1 MLMDQTSELLTV
13 LAAVDN
19 REVTEFTI
27 GAWHEVIGHLD
38 YSIAR
43 AAVIAAR
50 QNTTISYVE
59 PRHVLAHAE
68 TLHSQRERQQRIAA
82 AGQERIYKTSP
93 KPANFE
99 ALAAAAASGDPIAL
113 AREKAVYNQQLIDG
127 GYAPLYE
134 VGEAR

>member
-1 MLMDQTSELLTV
+1 MRVDQTSELLTV

-19 REVTEFTI
+19 REVTELTV

-43 AAVIAAR
+43 AAVVAAR
-50 QNTTISYVE
+50 QNTTIPYVE

-68 TLHSQRERQQRIAA
+68 TLNGQRERQQRIAA
-82 AGQERIYKTSP
+82 AGQVRVYATSP

-99 ALAAAAASGDPIAL
+99 ALAEAAASGDPIAI
-113 AREKAVYNQQLIDG
+113 AREKAIYNKQLREG
-127 GYAPLYE
+127 GYPE
-134 VGEAR
+134 VRL